1 MERYIV
7 LDSTGNKVGIPFKEW
22 KEASIYKTIYGR
34 QDWKIT
40 KVKITESNRRSTERQ
55 IAAVHFCESWLNVE
69 FTGDIT
75 NFYEVS
81 EFLSE
86 YLEEAKMLY
95 TEIKSE
101 YEAYLFEKL

>member
-7 LDSTGNKVGIPFKEW
+7 LDSTGHRVGIPFKEW

-40 KVKITESNRRSTERQ
+40 KVKITESNRRSTEKQ
-55 IAAVHFCESWLNVE
+55 IDAVHFCESWLNIK

-81 EFLSE
+81 EFLSK
-86 YLEEAKMLY
+86 YLEEAKMFY
-95 TEIKSE
+95 TEIRSE
-101 YEAYLFEKL
+101 YEAYLFARL